1 MSLFGERCLNLI
13 SNNDFR
19 VQRNFVI
26 HGMNPRDFLNL
37 NYMPD
42 TEYRL
47 IDEALTNN
55 PKMFMVLKKLKEQ
68 HADKLTNRVILNA
81 LNILNKVDYNEAE
94 YFLNQVIESP
104 MSFQLD
110 FSSYALNYQDIV
122 SFADTFG
129 LQFHRFLE
137 YIFFEFYTQGIS
149 EIDTDIMRTYRDTLN
164 MQLNMYGKIN
174 EKYPKYLKVFH
185 DQVNLKY
192 NLWVKFHDEEVLLNN
207 LSRVKNLAYH
217 DINYQIIVPKSSQE
231 IVQEGID
238 NHHCVASYVDDV
250 IHGRTT
256 ILFMRTLGDPETSL
270 ITLEYHDGALH
281 QSKGLSNR
289 HVTDEENK
297 FLLKWMKLKKIKDLR
312 NDIEE
317 YQRLGA

>member
-13 SNNDFR
+13 SNTDFR

-192 NLWVKFHDEEVLLNN
+192 NLWIKFHDEEVLLNN

-250 IHGRTT
+250 IKRKNHHS
-256 ILFMRTLGDPETSL
+256 FHA
-270 ITLEYHDGALH
+270 YF
-281 QSKGLSNR
+281 N
-289 HVTDEENK
+289 
-297 FLLKWMKLKKIKDLR
+297 
-312 NDIEE
+312 
-317 YQRLGA
+317 

>member
-1 MSLFGERCLNLI
+1 MYLFGERCLNLI
-13 SNNDFR
+13 SNTDFR
-19 VQRNFVI
+19 VQKNFII

-122 SFADTFG
+122 SFAENF
-129 LQFHRFLE
+129 RF
-137 YIFFEFYTQGIS
+137 
-149 EIDTDIMRTYRDTLN
+149 
-164 MQLNMYGKIN
+164 
-174 EKYPKYLKVFH
+174 
-185 DQVNLKY
+185 
-192 NLWVKFHDEEVLLNN
+192 
-207 LSRVKNLAYH
+207 
-217 DINYQIIVPKSSQE
+217 
-231 IVQEGID
+231 
-238 NHHCVASYVDDV
+238 
-250 IHGRTT
+250 T
-256 ILFMRTLGDPETSL
+256 IPSFS
-270 ITLEYHDGALH
+270 
-281 QSKGLSNR
+281 
-289 HVTDEENK
+289 
-297 FLLKWMKLKKIKDLR
+297 
-312 NDIEE
+312 
-317 YQRLGA
+317 

>member
-13 SNNDFR
+13 SNTDFR

-250 IHGRTT
+250 IKRKNHHS
-256 ILFMRTLGDPETSL
+256 FHAYLG
-270 ITLEYHDGALH
+270 
-281 QSKGLSNR
+281 
-289 HVTDEENK
+289 
-297 FLLKWMKLKKIKDLR
+297 
-312 NDIEE
+312 
-317 YQRLGA
+317 